1 MAYWQGLSFRE
12 HPPQNCSKSL
22 LVPVNLEF
30 WKLWTFLYILLLDIS
45 WTILHWTPAND
56 PKIGQKENLD
66 KTCASQPQVSGF
78 LHFTSHRFSAFWLRS
93 KCSICSYQLNIW
105 YENHVFSSI
114 LNWFLEGDRVQE
126 LAPAPSSVGLA
137 LQYRLDWHTENPTKP
152 MDSWT
157 WSRVHLLCESP
168 WKTVKQCPF
177 LKLFLPWLSVVCW

>member
-1 MAYWQGLSFRE
+1 MWKAEIVEPLHCQSKVLCGMAYWQGLSFRE

-114 LNWFLEGDRVQE
+114 LNWFLKGDGSQE
-126 LAPAPSSVGLA
+126 LAPTPSRVGLT
-137 LQYRLDWHTENPTKP
+137 LQYRQDRPT
-152 MDSWT
+152 
-157 WSRVHLLCESP
+157 SP
-168 WKTVKQCPF
+168 
-177 LKLFLPWLSVVCW
+177 LNLSSL